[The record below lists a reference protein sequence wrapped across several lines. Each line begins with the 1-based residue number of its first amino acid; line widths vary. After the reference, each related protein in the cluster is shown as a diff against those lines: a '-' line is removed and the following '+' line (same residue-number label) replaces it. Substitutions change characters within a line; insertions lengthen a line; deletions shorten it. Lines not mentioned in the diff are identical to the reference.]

1 MELRQLKYFVKVA
14 ELCSFSEAAKAL
26 NITQSTL
33 SQQIKQL
40 EEELDVA
47 LLIRDNRHVKL
58 TDVGSAFLPT
68 AKKTLLEADVC
79 IDHIRDVK
87 GLVSGTLNIGT
98 TYTFSPILSDV
109 LLQFIRKYP
118 GVKVNIFCHPVDKL
132 MTMLGKQEVDLVFSY
147 RPLEEYNDIESYSLF
162 FNRLSAVMSDTHPMS
177 NRRTMTLADLSRC
190 QLALPSEGMQARSVF
205 DEMISRGGNKFNV
218 QIEVNDISLL
228 LDLVA
233 SSHLVTLVSHAT
245 IKRGQ
250 SLVTIPIEGDGCRM
264 DGCYHIKSGVYMKCA
279 AREFIRTVNLE
290 KDLCL
295 RKFDL

>member
-14 ELCSFSEAAKAL
+14 ELSSFSEAAKAL

-40 EEELDVA
+40 EEELEA
-47 LLIRDNRHVKL
+47 SLLIRDNRHVSL
-58 TDVGSAFLPT
+58 TDVGVAFLPT
-68 AKKTLLEADVC
+68 AKKTLAEAGVC
-79 IDHIRDVK
+79 IDRIRAVK
-87 GLVSGTLNIGT
+87 GLVAGTLNIGT
-98 TYTFSPILSDV
+98 TYTFSPILSDM
-109 LLQFIRKYP
+109 LLNFVKKYP
-118 GVKVNIFCHPVDKL
+118 GVKVNIFCHPVDEL
-132 MTMLGKQEVDLVFSY
+132 MSMLGRQEVDIVFSY
-147 RPLEEYNDIESYSLF
+147 RPSEEYNDIESYSLF
-162 FNRLSAVMSDTHPMS
+162 FNRLAAVMADTHPLS
-177 NRRTMTLADLSRC
+177 DRKTITLADLSRC
-190 QLALPSEGMQARSVF
+190 RLALPSEGMQARAVF
-205 DEMISRGGNKFNV
+205 DNMIARGGNKFNV
-218 QIEVNDISLL
+218 QFEVNDISLL

-279 AREFIRTVNLE
+279 AHEFIHFVNLQ
-290 KDLCL
+290 KDLLL